1 MIRIK
6 LFNYIAHKFINHRE
20 GDEQIKCF
28 LLLVMSYNQQGIYM
42 CDKTIDSNFFLLD
55 LYFIRYGNL

>member
-1 MIRIK
+1 MSTESYDK
-6 LFNYIAHKFINHRE
+6 DQFINHRE

-28 LLLVMSYNQQGIYM
+28 LLLVISYNHQRIYM

>member
-1 MIRIK
+1 MSTESYDK
-6 LFNYIAHKFINHRE
+6 DQFINHRE
-20 GDEQIKCF
+20 RDEQIKCF
-28 LLLVMSYNQQGIYM
+28 LLLVISYNQQRIYM